1 MKYEHFKKY
10 LLYKYYASFISI
22 KFISKPIDN
31 MSNKQLHNYLLKLNI
46 LYNYSKK
53 CYILREEYIKNSID
67 EDKRDVG
74 HENSN

>member
-31 MSNKQLHNYLLKLNI
+31 MSNKQLHNYLLKLKFYTITLKNVIYYEKNI
-46 LYNYSKK
+46 SKK
-53 CYILREEYIKNSID
+53 YRW
-67 EDKRDVG
+67 R
-74 HENSN
+74 